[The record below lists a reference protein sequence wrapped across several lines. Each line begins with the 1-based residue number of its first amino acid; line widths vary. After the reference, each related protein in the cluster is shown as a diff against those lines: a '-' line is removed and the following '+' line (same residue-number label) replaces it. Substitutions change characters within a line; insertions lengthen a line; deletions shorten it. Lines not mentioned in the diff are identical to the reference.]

1 MRDLADRNSHLN
13 NRITNLEAIIK
24 AQMGL
29 KDVSYPIKDNNEQFS
44 EASLKQVDESNI
56 EET

>member
-29 KDVSYPIKDNNEQFS
+29 QDVSYPIKDNNEQFS
-44 EASLKQVDESNI
+44 EASLKQVDESNM

>member
-29 KDVSYPIKDNNEQFS
+29 KDVSYPIKDNSEQLS
-44 EASLKQVDESNI
+44 EASLHQVDESKM

>member
-1 MRDLADRNSHLN
+1 MRDLADRNNHLN

-29 KDVSYPIKDNNEQFS
+29 KIVSYPTKDNDEQFS
-44 EASLKQVDESNI
+44 EASLHQVNESKM